1 MSRQQVKLF
10 ASLVPVIMLIFM
22 MVNISNAAATKPIE
36 LNYASFIPATHL
48 HHGLISSWAS
58 EVQKRANGRVKIHIF
73 PGGTL
78 VGAKETYTGVV
89 KGIADIG
96 TAPFNYTPGRF
107 PLMESLDL
115 PIGFPS
121 SAVATRILWEVY
133 NKFKEAQLE
142 LRETKP
148 LYLFTTTP
156 NAIWSKKP
164 IRTLEDLKGM
174 EIRCAGDVDFLKL
187 LGAVPVSMPQGET
200 YEALAKGIVKGSVSS
215 LDVLKGYKQAEVI
228 NYVTLARLPLTTF
241 YVVMNLNKWKSLPP
255 EMQKTFDEVSE
266 EWIPHTGKIWD
277 QGAEEGLQYA
287 REKKVEV
294 VTLSKEELARW
305 KLTLK
310 PLIDAH
316 IEELEAKKLP
326 GKAFVDEVIRLND
339 LYGK

>member
-1 MSRQQVKLF
+1 MNMKQAGPF
-10 ASLVPVIMLIFM
+10 GSLVLVLMLIFM
-22 MVNISNAAATKPIE
+22 VNISTAAPTKVIE
-36 LNYASFIPATHL
+36 FNFASFIPATHL
-48 HHGLISSWAS
+48 HHGLITNWAS
-58 EVQKRANGRVKIHIF
+58 EIQKRTNGGVKIHIL

-78 VGAKETYTGVV
+78 VGPKETYTGVV

-96 TAPFNYTPGRF
+96 TTPFNYAPGRF

-121 SAVATRILWEVY
+121 SVVATRILWEVY
-133 NKFKEAQLE
+133 NKFKEAQVE
-142 LRETKP
+142 LGETKV

-174 EIRCAGDVDFLKL
+174 EIRCAGDVDLLKL

-200 YEALAKGIVKGSVSS
+200 YEALTKGIVKGSVSS

-228 NYVTLARLPLTTF
+228 NHVTLARLPLTPF

-255 EMQKTFDEVSE
+255 EIQKIFDDVSE
-266 EWIPHTGKIWD
+266 GWMPHTAKTWD

-287 REKKVEV
+287 RERKVEV
-294 VTLSKEELARW
+294 ITLSKEELARW
-305 KLTLK
+305 KLKLK

-316 IEELEAKKLP
+316 IKELEAKKLP
-326 GKAFVDEVIRLND
+326 GKAFVAEVIRLND